1 MEKQNPADIGI
12 YIDDKLHIAFI
23 PSLYTEIG
31 YAQSINY
38 FKLLEPPYTFTDMGN
53 LFIQVLNDMRLEP
66 VLSGKENI
74 IPAFKIITGGKGFLS
89 FQRKRQLICATFS
102 ERMELEYWY
111 RKKRGFGIDKGDKE
125 IKIYLPL
132 ESNADEIGKAIDT
145 IYFEVNGKHLI

>member
-53 LFIQVLNDMRLEP
+53 LFIQVLNDMRLEI
-66 VLSGKENI
+66 LSRVVKRILYQRSKSLLVGR
-74 IPAFKIITGGKGFLS
+74 AFFHFKGNVS
-89 FQRKRQLICATFS
+89 
-102 ERMELEYWY
+102 
-111 RKKRGFGIDKGDKE
+111 
-125 IKIYLPL
+125 
-132 ESNADEIGKAIDT
+132 
-145 IYFEVNGKHLI
+145 

>member
-1 MEKQNPADIGI
+1 
-12 YIDDKLHIAFI
+12 
-23 PSLYTEIG
+23 
-31 YAQSINY
+31 
-38 FKLLEPPYTFTDMGN
+38 
-53 LFIQVLNDMRLEP
+53 MRLEP

-125 IKIYLPL
+125 IKVYLPL

>member
-53 LFIQVLNDMRLEP
+53 LFI
-66 VLSGKENI
+66 
-74 IPAFKIITGGKGFLS
+74 
-89 FQRKRQLICATFS
+89 
-102 ERMELEYWY
+102 
-111 RKKRGFGIDKGDKE
+111 
-125 IKIYLPL
+125 
-132 ESNADEIGKAIDT
+132 
-145 IYFEVNGKHLI
+145 